1 MLSSP
6 PDSYVPMIMTLISQP
21 GETLQDVIAKFLTNG
36 IHRKKNSEFIE
47 GDGTTALSV
56 GRKPPF

>member
-1 MLSSP
+1 
-6 PDSYVPMIMTLISQP
+6 MTLSPQP
-21 GETLQDVIAKFLTNG
+21 GETLQGVIAKLLTND

-47 GDGTTALSV
+47 GDGTIALWV